1 MCREHKNTHPVTKEP
16 LSPSDLITLNYSRN
30 ANRELN
36 DPVTF
41 KVFSEHS
48 HLVAIATTGN
58 VFLADTVKQFAASGK
73 DLVSDTDFKK
83 SVRRYNSGLWSM
95 SDAFNREDLI
105 TLQDPHGFGALQKP
119 AEPVASSRKASV
131 VCTIRFCALIP
142 RLTLLPSLLRW

>member
-1 MCREHKNTHPVTKEP
+1 VTKES

-30 ANRELN
+30 ANGELN

-48 HLVAIATTGN
+48 HIVAVATTGN

-83 SVRRYNSGLWSM
+83 SVRWYNSGLRSM
-95 SDAFNREDLI
+95 SNAINREDLI
-105 TLQDPHGFGALQKP
+105 TLQDPHGFGVIQKP
-119 AEPVASSRKASV
+119 AEPVASSKKASV
-131 VCTIRFCALIP
+131 VCVIRFCVLML
-142 RLTLLPSLLRW
+142 RLTLLPSLLRR

>member
-30 ANRELN
+30 ANGELN

-83 SVRRYNSGLWSM
+83 SVRRYNSGL
-95 SDAFNREDLI
+95 R
-105 TLQDPHGFGALQKP
+105 
-119 AEPVASSRKASV
+119 SV
-131 VCTIRFCALIP
+131 
-142 RLTLLPSLLRW
+142 